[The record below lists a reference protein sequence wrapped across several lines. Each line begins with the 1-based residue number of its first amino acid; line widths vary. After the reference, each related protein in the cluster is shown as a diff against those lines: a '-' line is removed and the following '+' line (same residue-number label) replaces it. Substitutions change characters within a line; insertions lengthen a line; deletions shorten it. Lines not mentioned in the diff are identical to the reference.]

1 MTGKMSGMTGDLVYL
16 QDMDLVNLGLFG
28 LFLGT
33 FLAGTVVPFSSDV
46 LYVAIMAVMPE
57 KWLACLIVAVVGN
70 TLGTISTYFVGR
82 AGKTEW
88 IEKIFRV
95 KKEKVEAQQSTVQK
109 YGPFAGLIGWVPFV
123 GKPLLIALGFYKAPK
138 FLTNLMIFI
147 GIAIRFSVWTL
158 ILGGCGANNNAFS
171 HEERIIIEQSD
182 SVMYVCELGKDDQAL
197 RTVSVDL
204 SNRELKSEELET
216 LISKM
221 MFTVQDPSQGGVGI
235 AAPQVGVNKRVICVQ
250 RLDKE
255 EEPFECYLNIHIDKL
270 YGDLISGYEGCL
282 SVPPYRGLVS
292 RYDSVAVSYL
302 RPGMKKVMH
311 EKIGG
316 YTARIFQH
324 EIDHLDAV
332 LYIDRADT
340 VFVSEAW
347 AKEREEFTYSRPE
360 WWPR

>member
-1 MTGKMSGMTGDLVYL
+1 MDLGDL
-16 QDMDLVNLGLFG
+16 GLIG

-46 LYVAIMAVMPE
+46 LYVAIMAAMPK

-88 IEKIFRV
+88 IEKVFRV
-95 KKEKVEAQQSTVQK
+95 PREKVEAQQATVRK
-109 YGPFAGLIGWVPFV
+109 YGPFAGLIGWVPLV
-123 GKPLLIALGFYKAPK
+123 GKPLLIALGFYKAPR

-147 GIAIRFSVWTL
+147 GITLRFSVWTL
-158 ILGGCGANNNAFS
+158 VLGGCLSNNVFTP
-171 HEERIIIEQSD
+171 EERVIIAKSD
-182 SVMYVCELGKDDQAL
+182 SLMYVCEMPEDSAVL
-197 RTVSVDL
+197 RTPSVDL
-204 SNRELKSEELET
+204 TARELKSEQLKA

-235 AAPQVGVNKRVICVQ
+235 AAPQVGVNKRIVCVQ
-250 RLDKE
+250 RLDKDG
-255 EEPFECYLNIHIDKL
+255 EPFECYLNIHIDSL
-270 YGDLISGYEGCL
+270 YGEMICLPEGCL
-282 SVPPYRGLVS
+282 SVPPMRGYVS
-292 RYDSVAVSYL
+292 RHDSVAISYL
-302 RPGMKKVMH
+302 KPDGREIIK
-311 EKIGG
+311 ETIGG

-324 EIDHLDAV
+324 ETDHLEGT
-332 LYIDRADT
+332 LYTDRADT

-347 AKEREEFTYSRPE
+347 AKEREGYDYAKPE

>member
-1 MTGKMSGMTGDLVYL
+1 MDLGDL
-16 QDMDLVNLGLFG
+16 GLIG

-46 LYVAIMAVMPE
+46 LYVAIMAAKPK

-88 IEKIFRV
+88 IEKVFRV
-95 KKEKVEAQQSTVQK
+95 PREKVEAQQATVRK
-109 YGPFAGLIGWVPFV
+109 YGPFSGLIGWVPFV
-123 GKPLLIALGFYKAPK
+123 GKPLLIALGFYKAPR

-147 GIAIRFSVWTL
+147 GITIRFSVWTL
-158 ILGGCGANNNAFS
+158 ILGGCGVNDNAFCP
-171 HEERIIIEQSD
+171 EERVIIEKSD
-182 SVMYVCELGKDDQAL
+182 SLMYVCELGKDDQVL

-204 SNRELKSEELET
+204 TPRELKSEQLET

-235 AAPQVGVNKRVICVQ
+235 AAPQVGIDKRIICVQ

-255 EEPFECYLNIHIDKL
+255 DEPFECYLNIHIDKL
-270 YGDLISGYEGCL
+270 YGELLSGYEGCL
-282 SVPPYRGLVS
+282 SVPPYRGHVS

-302 RPGMKKVMH
+302 RPGAREVVR

-324 EIDHLDAV
+324 ETDHLEGT
-332 LYIDRADT
+332 LYTDRADT

-347 AKEREEFTYSRPE
+347 AKEREGYDYAKPE